1 MNPILIDTHNRHH
14 DYLRISLLERC
25 NLRCSYCMPE
35 EGIPLRDKKEFM
47 SQEEL
52 FSIVR
57 QFVSLGIKKIRLT
70 GGEPLIKKNFSE
82 ILRFIAEQH
91 VDIHITTNGILL
103 DRYWNELA
111 AARISGL
118 NISIDSL
125 RKEKFNQITR
135 RDYFERVL
143 TNIHEAVDRGFN
155 VKLNVVLMRGF
166 NEDEIVDFVQ
176 ETKGLNIS
184 VRFIEFMPF
193 DGNKWDRS
201 KTIDYQEIL
210 TIIEDSHLA
219 FSSLET
225 EKNGTAR
232 KFKIEGYL
240 GDFGI
245 ISSISNPFCDSCNRI
260 RLTADGKVKNCLFSN
275 DEIDLLS
282 ALRQGNEITPLIS
295 KAMGAKK
302 AARAG
307 LKSFDDENF
316 EFDNRSM
323 TAIGG

>member
-1 MNPILIDTHNRHH
+1 
-14 DYLRISLLERC
+14 
-25 NLRCSYCMPE
+25 MPE

-52 FSIVR
+52 FTIVN
-57 QFVSLGIKKIRLT
+57 QFISLGIKKIRLT

-82 ILRFIAEQH
+82 ILRFIAEQP

-103 DRYWNELA
+103 DKYWNELA
-111 AARISGL
+111 AAKISGL

-125 RKEKFNQITR
+125 QKDKFNQITR
-135 RDYFERVL
+135 RDYFDRVL
-143 TNIHEAVDRGFN
+143 TNIHEAVERGFN
-155 VKLNVVLMRGF
+155 VKLNAVLMRGF
-166 NEDEIVDFVQ
+166 NDDEILDFIQ
-176 ETKGLNIS
+176 LTKELDIS

-193 DGNKWDRS
+193 DGNNWDRS
-201 KTIDYQEIL
+201 KTIDYNEIL
-210 TIIEDSHLA
+210 TIMNESQLSY
-219 FSSLET
+219 SSLET
-225 EKNGTAR
+225 EINGTAR
-232 KFKIEGYL
+232 KFKIKDFR

-260 RLTADGKVKNCLFSN
+260 RLTADGKIKNCLFSN

-282 ALRQGNEITPLIS
+282 ALRQGNELTPLVSQAI
-295 KAMGAKK
+295 GAKK